1 MTENSNKKI
10 FLVDAYALIYRAYY
24 AFINNPRMSSKGV
37 NTSAVFGFVNTLW
50 EILNKEN
57 PSRMIVVFDPPGL
70 TFRHEM
76 YEPYKAQREKT
87 PEDIKSSIPYIKKI
101 LDGFRIKWLYV
112 DGYEADDVIGSLAV
126 KAEKEGYESYMVTPD
141 KDYGQLV
148 TDKIK
153 QYKPRR
159 FGNGIDILGPEEI
172 CERHAIKETVQVID
186 ILALMGDASDNIPGA
201 KGVGEK
207 TAKKFIKEYGSVEN
221 LLAHIDDLSGKMKE
235 NIQNNIENIKISK
248 ELVTIKTDVKISLD
262 DRDCQIQEPDK
273 EALIHAFDE
282 LEFRTFIA
290 RLTEGKTAPTKK
302 KSEAGVTQ
310 MSLFDQPEPAPTTI
324 SNMDS
329 IENVEHDYQLVEDKK
344 TLQKIVGQI
353 KNSGV
358 FCFDTETT
366 GLNPHEAEIL
376 GIAITVAEGK
386 AFYVPCNTE
395 KLPMKIIRNVLSP
408 LFEDPELLK
417 VGQNIKYDII
427 VLHYAKI
434 VVAGPLFDTMLAHY
448 LLQPEARHNMDF
460 LAETYLNYQT
470 VSIEELIGKKGVNQG
485 NMKDVPLET
494 LKEYACEDAD
504 VTLRLFHVLQKEIQ
518 KNNLEDIANHIE
530 MPLVYVLAQM
540 ECNGVYI
547 DKDSLAVF
555 AEKLKKQLQEV
566 EKNIYE
572 LADNKTFNIASP
584 KQLGEVLFDQLKID
598 EKAKRTK
605 TKQYSTSEETLE
617 KLKDKHPIINK
628 ILEYRGLKK
637 LISTYVEALPLLI
650 NSKTG
655 KIHTSYNQSVTST
668 GRLSSTN
675 PNLQNIPIREEQ
687 GREIRKAFVSSEK
700 EHVLLAADYSQ
711 IELRIMAHLSED
723 KAMQEAFKNNE
734 DIHTSTAA
742 KIYGVRPEEI
752 TSDQRRKAK
761 TANFGIIYG
770 ISPFGLSQ
778 RLSIPRAEADDL
790 IKGYFTSYPGVRDY
804 MEQVKENARGK
815 GFVQTI
821 FGRRRYLRDIN
832 SSNAIVRGVAERNAI
847 NAPIQGSAAD
857 LIKMAM
863 IRIYEELKKSKLS
876 AKMILQVHDELV
888 FDVST
893 DELGQLKKLVQKEME
908 NIYKLDVPLI
918 VDMGAGNSWL
928 EAH

>member
-1 MTENSNKKI
+1 M
-10 FLVDAYALIYRAYY
+10 
-24 AFINNPRMSSKGV
+24 
-37 NTSAVFGFVNTLW
+37 
-50 EILNKEN
+50 
-57 PSRMIVVFDPPGL
+57 
-70 TFRHEM
+70 
-76 YEPYKAQREKT
+76 
-87 PEDIKSSIPYIKKI
+87 
-101 LDGFRIKWLYV
+101 
-112 DGYEADDVIGSLAV
+112 
-126 KAEKEGYESYMVTPD
+126 
-141 KDYGQLV
+141 
-148 TDKIK
+148 
-153 QYKPRR
+153 
-159 FGNGIDILGPEEI
+159 
-172 CERHAIKETVQVID
+172 
-186 ILALMGDASDNIPGA
+186 
-201 KGVGEK
+201 
-207 TAKKFIKEYGSVEN
+207 
-221 LLAHIDDLSGKMKE
+221 
-235 NIQNNIENIKISK
+235 
-248 ELVTIKTDVKISLD
+248 
-262 DRDCQIQEPDK
+262 
-273 EALIHAFDE
+273 
-282 LEFRTFIA
+282 
-290 RLTEGKTAPTKK
+290 
-302 KSEAGVTQ
+302 
-310 MSLFDQPEPAPTTI
+310 
-324 SNMDS
+324 
-329 IENVEHDYQLVEDKK
+329 
-344 TLQKIVGQI
+344 
-353 KNSGV
+353 
-358 FCFDTETT
+358 
-366 GLNPHEAEIL
+366 
-376 GIAITVAEGK
+376 
-386 AFYVPCNTE
+386 
-395 KLPMKIIRNVLSP
+395 
-408 LFEDPELLK
+408 
-417 VGQNIKYDII
+417 
-427 VLHYAKI
+427 
-434 VVAGPLFDTMLAHY
+434 
-448 LLQPEARHNMDF
+448 
-460 LAETYLNYQT
+460 
-470 VSIEELIGKKGVNQG
+470 
-485 NMKDVPLET
+485 
-494 LKEYACEDAD
+494 
-504 VTLRLFHVLQKEIQ
+504 
-518 KNNLEDIANHIE
+518 
-530 MPLVYVLAQM
+530 
-540 ECNGVYI
+540 
-547 DKDSLAVF
+547 
-555 AEKLKKQLQEV
+555 
-566 EKNIYE
+566 
-572 LADNKTFNIASP
+572 ADNKTFNIASP

-687 GREIRKAFVSSEK
+687 GREIRKAFISSEK

-893 DELGQLKKLVQKEME
+893 DELDQLKKLVQKEME

>member
-1 MTENSNKKI
+1 
-10 FLVDAYALIYRAYY
+10 
-24 AFINNPRMSSKGV
+24 
-37 NTSAVFGFVNTLW
+37 
-50 EILNKEN
+50 
-57 PSRMIVVFDPPGL
+57 
-70 TFRHEM
+70 
-76 YEPYKAQREKT
+76 
-87 PEDIKSSIPYIKKI
+87 
-101 LDGFRIKWLYV
+101 
-112 DGYEADDVIGSLAV
+112 
-126 KAEKEGYESYMVTPD
+126 
-141 KDYGQLV
+141 
-148 TDKIK
+148 
-153 QYKPRR
+153 
-159 FGNGIDILGPEEI
+159 
-172 CERHAIKETVQVID
+172 
-186 ILALMGDASDNIPGA
+186 
-201 KGVGEK
+201 
-207 TAKKFIKEYGSVEN
+207 
-221 LLAHIDDLSGKMKE
+221 
-235 NIQNNIENIKISK
+235 
-248 ELVTIKTDVKISLD
+248 VTIKTDVKISLN

-290 RLTEGKTAPTKK
+290 RLTGGKTAPTKK

-310 MSLFDQPEPAPTTI
+310 MSLFDQSEPAPTTI
-324 SNMDS
+324 YNMDS
-329 IENVEHDYQLVEDKK
+329 IENVAHDYQLVEDEKI
-344 TLQKIVGQI
+344 LHEIVGQI

-376 GIAITVAEGK
+376 GIAIAVGEGK

-427 VLHYAKI
+427 VLHYAEI

-893 DELGQLKKLVQKEME
+893 DELDQLKKLVQKEME